1 MLKKT
6 IFLCAAVVVFAAQAE
21 DKVWSRLTD
30 TLHLKAEMTATGSHG
45 DFAPYWM
52 SNNRYGVASAGTK
65 WASMRIGLNRDQHD
79 DLGRKWQVGYG
90 LEMAPV
96 FQKQDSRFV
105 VQQAYVDVQY
115 KRVRLSVGAK
125 ERLSELKNQLL
136 SSGGLASGIN
146 ARPIPQVRLEVPD
159 FWTIPGT
166 GNWLAIK
173 GRLGYGLYTDNQWQR
188 EFVRDGAAYTKNT
201 LYHTKAGWLRIGD
214 DEKFPLSFTAG
225 LEMNT
230 QFGGTRYVKGQPD
243 KTLKLKSDLGAFWHV
258 LVLSGDDPTD
268 GIYSNEMGNVTGSW
282 HFSLDYKGNGWGARG
297 YAEHYFEDHSQVFV
311 QYGWK
316 DMLWG
321 LELNLPK
328 NPVVSD
334 VVYEYLYTK
343 HQSGP
348 IYHDRT
354 ANIPDQVS
362 AKDGYWGHGTYGAWQ
377 HAGFVNG
384 SGLIISPIY
393 NDGVITVH
401 HNRVKAHH
409 FGIMGHPADELGY
422 RILYSHQRSWGTY
435 SAPLI
440 DTQHG
445 WTLYMQALYQPR
457 YLKDFTF
464 GLAYGHNSG
473 QLLGRSNG
481 VQLSVVWNR
490 AFKKK

>member
-6 IFLCAAVVVFAAQAE
+6 IFLCAAVVAFAAQAE

-201 LYHTKAGWLRIGD
+201 LYHTKAGWLRIGN